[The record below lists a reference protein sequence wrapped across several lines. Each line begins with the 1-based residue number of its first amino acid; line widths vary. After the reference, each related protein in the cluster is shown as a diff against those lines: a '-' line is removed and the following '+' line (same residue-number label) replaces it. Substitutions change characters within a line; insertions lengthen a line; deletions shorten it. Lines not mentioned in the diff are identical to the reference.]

1 MIKIKYVGSEVGL
14 LLIFVADQHYMT
26 EKELTSDGEPFKE
39 IDDGINIQEALEKGP
54 VHEQVQESPSRVL

>member
-1 MIKIKYVGSEVGL
+1 
-14 LLIFVADQHYMT
+14 MT

-54 VHEQVQESPSRVL
+54 VHEQVQESPSTVL